1 MGRTSFSRINQIIMR
16 FFWIVFIISSGLL
29 WSCQNEG
36 EDDHEKAVNNQ
47 DTITEKPKEKIL
59 YGFDFNKYQ
68 VIADTVQ
75 ANWTLSHLLLP
86 YKVDQYT
93 INQVATLAADSTVG
107 LKYINKGDAFYVLA
121 EKGDT
126 SKKAKYVI
134 YVDNIIDYYVFDFT
148 DSMGVTKKQKP
159 ITINE
164 MTITGE
170 IVQNSNLTLSINQQ
184 THDINVTG
192 ALAESVAGILAWSI
206 DFFKLHP
213 GDHYKIIYE
222 LKSVD
227 GSPYGIG
234 DIKAL
239 YFNHQNDP
247 YYSFRYM
254 TDSINKTVGYYNDSA
269 KEMKRPFLMSPV
281 KFSRVSSG
289 YTKRRFHPVQKRWKA
304 HLGTDYAAPHGTPIL
319 ATADGNVIAATYSR
333 FNGNYV
339 KIRHNDTYTTQ
350 YLHMSGF
357 AKGIRSGT
365 HVQQGEVIGYIG
377 STGLATGPHVCYRFW
392 KNGKQVNHR
401 ALKFPNS
408 EPMKKEL
415 IPAYMKYIAPIKK
428 KLDAAKITPYV
439 KDDKEEK
446 DETI

>member
-1 MGRTSFSRINQIIMR
+1 MKFKFLVFPITAVFSF
-16 FFWIVFIISSGLL
+16 FLL
-29 WSCQNEG
+29 ACQNKDNDEP
-36 EDDHEKAVNNQ
+36 DDQNTTQ
-47 DTITEKPKEKIL
+47 DTTAPKPKKNIQ
-59 YGFDFNKYQ
+59 YGFDFNQYQ
-68 VIADTVQ
+68 VITDTVQ
-75 ANWTLSHLLLP
+75 SNWTLSHLLLP
-86 YKVDQYT
+86 YKVDQYS
-93 INQVATLAADSTVG
+93 INQAAQMAADSTVG
-107 LKYINKGDAFYVLA
+107 LKYINKGDPFFVLA
-121 EKGDT
+121 AKGDT
-126 SKKAKYVI
+126 SKKAQYVI

-148 DSMGVTKKQKP
+148 DTLGVSKKQKP
-159 ITINE
+159 ITVE
-164 MTITGE
+164 ERTIAGE

-184 THDINVTG
+184 TKDINITG
-192 ALAESVAGILAWSI
+192 SIAENVAGILAWSI

-213 GDHYKIIYE
+213 GDHYKVIYE

-227 GSPYGIG
+227 GKPYGIG

-239 YFNHQNDP
+239 YFNHQDDP
-247 YYSFRYM
+247 YYAFRYM
-254 TDSINKTVGYYNDSA
+254 TDSLNKSIGYYNDSA

-339 KIRHNDTYTTQ
+339 KIKHNDTYTTQ

-357 AKGIRSGT
+357 AEGVRRGT
-365 HVQQGEVIGYIG
+365 HVRQGEVIGYIG

-415 IPAYMKYIAPIKK
+415 IPDYMEYIAPIKK
-428 KLDAAKITPYV
+428 QLDQMEITPYK
-439 KDDKEEK
+439 KDNENEK
-446 DETI
+446 DAI